1 LGFTS
6 EHSMTSLG
14 IFLVS
19 VAGLGTGSIA
29 WPIKVMRRFQFE
41 QWWFIAMLA
50 GLVAVPWTV
59 VLVSIPDVFGAY
71 RAVDPRLLVQSNLFA
86 FCWGIANVLYALSV
100 VRIGAALTGA
110 ILTAFGLAVGVT
122 VPMVFKGSGLFSQA
136 PGLNSSKG
144 YIVILGVAVVLIG
157 TILASMAGF
166 GRQRALKTEDQ
177 LKGGFL
183 GGLIMS
189 ILGGFLSCGISFAF
203 IYSQGPIVG
212 AVKGQGAGEVAA
224 NFAVWAAG
232 LLGGAI
238 VNVAYPAYL
247 MTKNRSWNLI
257 TQNWREV
264 GLASVIGVQF
274 ICAVVLLGRGMILL
288 GALGASI
295 GFGIQQTM
303 QILGNQGVGF
313 ISGEWRGVQGRPRC
327 TMYLAITVLLVGVVI
342 MARGNMLA
350 Q

>member
-1 LGFTS
+1 
-6 EHSMTSLG
+6 MTSLG

-29 WPIKVMRRFQFE
+29 WPIKVIRRFQFE
-41 QWWFIAMLA
+41 QWWFIGMVA
-50 GLVAVPWTV
+50 GLIVVPWIV
-59 VLVSIPDVFGAY
+59 VLVSIPNVLAAY
-71 RAVDPRLLVQSNLFA
+71 RTIDFRLLLQSNLFA

-110 ILTAFGLAVGVT
+110 ILTAFGLAVGVII
-122 VPMVFKGSGLFSQA
+122 PMVFKGSGLFSQA
-136 PGLNSSKG
+136 PGLDSAAG
-144 YIVILGVAVVLIG
+144 HIVILGVAVVLMG
-157 TILASMAGF
+157 TVLASMAGF
-166 GRQRALKTEDQ
+166 GRQRVLKADDQ

-189 ILGGFLSCGISFAF
+189 VLGGFLSCGISFAF
-203 IYSQGPIVG
+203 VYSQGPIVE
-212 AVKGQGAGEVAA
+212 AMKGQGAGDVAA

-238 VNVAYPAYL
+238 VNIAYPAYL
-247 MTKNRSWNLI
+247 MSKNRSWSLI

-264 GLASVIGVQF
+264 GLATVIGVQF

-313 ISGEWRGVQGRPRC
+313 ISGEWRGVQGRPRR
-327 TMYLAITVLLVGVVI
+327 TMYLAITALLVGVVI

-350 Q
+350 R